1 MKISTNEYFQKMAG
15 YITEQQSNIAQS
27 QLKLSK
33 GDSLSSA
40 SENTRVATAS
50 LSLKSAV
57 ERQEGYVSNL
67 KLLDMKLNETEVLAI
82 SARDQL
88 TRIREILI
96 RSANQTYSDQDRV
109 AMGYEVGQIK
119 DNLFSMMNSTD
130 SSGNYIFSG
139 IKNRTKPFQK
149 NEEGI
154 IEFRGDNS
162 PVNIQVGPGQSMRSN
177 SNSQDIFPNFRRDGS
192 GAVVEVFAAI
202 ESMEAAVASSNMAA
216 IQTGLADI
224 DVIANSVDTFIVSV
238 GSRRKIIESRID
250 VAEERKLAMTTLY
263 SNYRDLDYG
272 KTVSVLS
279 SQVLAL
285 EAAQSSIA
293 KVSQL
298 TLFNYLR

>member
-57 ERQEGYVSNL
+57 ERQEAYVSNL

-109 AMGYEVGQIK
+109 VMGREVSIIK

-154 IEFRGDNS
+154 IEFLGDNS

-224 DVIANSVDTFIVSV
+224 DVIANGVDTFIVSV

-272 KTVSVLS
+272 KTVSILS

-298 TLFNYLR
+298 TLFNYIR

>member
-298 TLFNYLR
+298 TLFNYIR

>member
-96 RSANQTYSDQDRV
+96 RSANQTYSDQDRAV
-109 AMGYEVGQIK
+109 MGREISLIK
-119 DNLFSMMNSTD
+119 DNLLSMMNSTD
-130 SSGNYIFSG
+130 SSGNYLFSG

-154 IEFRGDNS
+154 IEFLGDNS
-162 PVNIQVGPGQSMRSN
+162 AVNIQVGPGQSMRSN
-177 SNSQDIFPNFRRDGS
+177 SNSQDIFPSFRRDGS

-202 ESMEAAVASSNMAA
+202 ESMEAAVTSCNMAA

-224 DVIANSVDTFIVSV
+224 DVIAHSVDSFIVSV
-238 GSRRKIIESRID
+238 GARRKIIESRID

-272 KTVSVLS
+272 KTVSILS

-298 TLFNYLR
+298 TLFNYIR

>member
-1 MKISTNEYFQKMAG
+1 MAG

>member
-1 MKISTNEYFQKMAG
+1 MAG

-154 IEFRGDNS
+154 IEFLGDNS

-224 DVIANSVDTFIVSV
+224 DVIANGVDTFIVSV

-272 KTVSVLS
+272 KTVSILS